1 MRSRKLCNRLKSLSN
16 KKEIRLLAI
25 VFFAVMTCVMMIGH
39 GMAGNSS
46 SIQMPSADGPL
57 SSEQISILSRKFVT
71 NIVHIPGGHHPVPI
85 ICEKDNT
92 EYILDGDITADG
104 TAVLVRASKVV
115 INLNG
120 NTITYN
126 QTIPGEGVYIDVWNK
141 TDIAITN
148 GTIIQGAA
156 MSEGD
161 VYGGGN
167 NPVRSKGLSSRL
179 QIALIKAR
187 YGGRDVGGFYVSAA
201 NSIFEQNIL
210 EDTWTIGTFKNRHQ
224 GIDAL
229 AGSKNSS
236 HETNN
241 IYRYNTI
248 INCRQRGI
256 NTGKNSIAYG
266 NKITINSLATNAT
279 GIAPGSGS
287 KIYENTIIGKG
298 EHPIGIFYVSKEGG
312 VEIFNNFIDVQTTK
326 IGEEY
331 GKNPKCFDSNTPCGN
346 FAVGFRTTW
355 RGNNI
360 NFHDNTIIVR
370 TDSAYKGRYSPTGKP
385 VVVNGK
391 GRGLMVAINAGE
403 NARFYNNTITALDK
417 DGTGKAYGIA
427 CTGGNTSPDLV
438 FAGNTVTSNILNVAL
453 SDEYGACAGHPLF
466 ISNTFI
472 KAGNYPSYKT
482 VAAELGGYFEATGSF
497 VSNEYKGGA
506 SQEIININA
515 KSKTRKSV
523 YFGREI
529 TAALVNAPAFT
540 PLKAATLTIQDT
552 GTPFNSTVTT
562 GPDGMVKTVIY
573 DYELHNDNGAGSASV
588 STRYLSPHTL
598 SLRIDS
604 TLFTTHSN
612 STSGAWDALSAEGS
626 YVLPLYDGSGEVD
639 NSKKLTIIF

>member
-1 MRSRKLCNRLKSLSN
+1 
-16 KKEIRLLAI
+16 
-25 VFFAVMTCVMMIGH
+25 
-39 GMAGNSS
+39 
-46 SIQMPSADGPL
+46 MPSADGPL
-57 SSEQISILSRKFVT
+57 SSEQISILSRKFIT
-71 NIVHIPGGHHPVPI
+71 NTVHIPGGHYATPI
-85 ICEKDNT
+85 ICGKDST

-115 INLNG
+115 INLNS
-120 NTITYN
+120 NSITYN
-126 QTIPGEGVYIDVWNK
+126 QTIPGEGIYIDVWNK

-148 GTIIQGAA
+148 GSIIQGAA

-161 VYGGGN
+161 QYGGGN
-167 NPVRSKGLSSRL
+167 NPVRSKGTSSRL

-210 EDTWTIGTFKNRHQ
+210 EDTWKAGTFKNRHQ

-241 IYRYNTI
+241 IYRHNTI

-256 NTGKNSIAYG
+256 NTGKSAMAYG
-266 NKITINSLATNAT
+266 NRITINSLATNAT

-287 KIYENTIIGKG
+287 KIYDNTIIGKG

-312 VEIFNNFIDVQTTK
+312 VEIFNNYIDVQTTK

-331 GKNPKCFDSNTPCGN
+331 GKNPKCFDSKTPCGN

-355 RGNNI
+355 HGSNI
-360 NFHDNTIIVR
+360 NFHNNTIIVR
-370 TDSAYKGRYSPTGKP
+370 TDSAYKGTYSPTGKP

-391 GRGLMVAINAGE
+391 GRGLMVAIIAGE

-427 CTGGNTSPDLV
+427 CTGENTSPDLV

-453 SDEYGACAGHPLF
+453 SDEYGACSGHPLF
-466 ISNTFI
+466 IRNTFI
-472 KAGNYPSYKT
+472 RAGNYPSYKS
-482 VAAELGGYFEATGSF
+482 VAAELGGYFEATGRF
-497 VSNEYKGGA
+497 VSNDYKGGA
-506 SQEIININA
+506 SQESININA

-529 TAALVNAPAFT
+529 TAAVLNAPALT
-540 PLKAATLTIQDT
+540 PIAAAALTINDA

-562 GPDGMVKTVIY
+562 GTDGIARTVIY
-573 DYELHNDNGAGSASV
+573 DYELHNDNGAGNASV
-588 STRYLSPHTL
+588 LTRYLAPHKL

-612 STSGAWDALSAEGS
+612 STAGAWDALSAKGI
-626 YVLPLYDGSGEVD
+626 YVLPLYDGSEEVD
-639 NSKKLTIIF
+639 QSKKLTIIF

>member
-1 MRSRKLCNRLKSLSN
+1 MTTRKLRKKLKSLSN
-16 KKEIRLLAI
+16 IKEIRLLII
-25 VFFAVMTCVMMIGH
+25 VFFVVMTCVMRIGY
-39 GMAGNSS
+39 GRADNSS
-46 SIQMPSADGPL
+46 SISMPSADGPL

-71 NIVHIPGGHHPVPI
+71 SIVHIPGGHYATPI
-85 ICEKDNT
+85 ICGKDNT
-92 EYILDGDITADG
+92 EYVLDGDITADG
-104 TAVLVRASKVV
+104 TAVLVRASKIV

-120 NTITYN
+120 NSITYN

-148 GTIIQGAA
+148 GSIIQGAA

-167 NPVRSKGLSSRL
+167 NPVRSKGTSSRL

-187 YGGRDVGGFYVSAA
+187 YGGRDVGGFYVSAL

-210 EDTWTIGTFKNRHQ
+210 EDTWTAGTFKNRHQ

-256 NTGKNSIAYG
+256 NTGKNAIAYG
-266 NKITINSLATNAT
+266 NRITINSLATNAT

-287 KIYENTIIGKG
+287 KIYDNTIIGRG

-312 VEIFNNFIDVQTTK
+312 VEIFNNSIDVQTTK

-331 GKNPKCFDSNTPCGN
+331 GKNPKCFDSKTPCGN

-355 RGNNI
+355 RGSNI

-370 TDSAYKGRYSPTGKP
+370 TDSAYKGTYSPTGKP

-427 CTGGNTSPDLV
+427 CTGGNTSPDLM
-438 FAGNTVTSNILNVAL
+438 FAGNTITSNILNVAL
-453 SDEYGACAGHPLF
+453 GDEYGACSGHPLF
-466 ISNTFI
+466 IHNTFI

-482 VAAELGGYFEATGSF
+482 VAAELGGYFEATGRF
-497 VSNEYKGGA
+497 VSNEYMEGA
-506 SQEIININA
+506 SQESININA

-529 TAALVNAPAFT
+529 TVDLRNAPALT
-540 PLKAATLTIQDT
+540 PIAAAALTIQDT
-552 GTPFNSTVTT
+552 GTTFNSTVTT
-562 GPDGMVKTVIY
+562 GPDGLAKTVIY
-573 DYELHNDNGAGSASV
+573 DYELHNDNGAGNASV
-588 STRYLSPHTL
+588 LTRYLAPHKL

-612 STSGAWDALSAEGS
+612 STAGAWDALSAKGS
-626 YVLPLYDGSGEVD
+626 YVLPLYDGSEEVD
-639 NSKKLTIIF
+639 QSKKLTIIF